1 MADRAFSNDELR
13 LYELLQQFL
22 ALSDSTEQA
31 GTLIL
36 IGPKGSIVGDCVLSA
51 DDIEAAADAIR
62 DLNIRRAD
70 QAAGLQPAGPLPE
83 DELPTVDPR
92 DVADMIS
99 ALQDL
104 ADGDL

>member
-22 ALSDSTEQA
+22 ALSDDTEVA

-51 DDIEAAADAIR
+51 ADIEAAADALLQ
-62 DLNIRRAD
+62 LNIRRAD
-70 QAAGLQPAGPLPE
+70 AAEGLAPAEPLPD
-83 DELPTVDPR
+83 DETQIAAV
-92 DVADMIS
+92 
-99 ALQDL
+99 
-104 ADGDL
+104 GDEAEAFLKNGGLL